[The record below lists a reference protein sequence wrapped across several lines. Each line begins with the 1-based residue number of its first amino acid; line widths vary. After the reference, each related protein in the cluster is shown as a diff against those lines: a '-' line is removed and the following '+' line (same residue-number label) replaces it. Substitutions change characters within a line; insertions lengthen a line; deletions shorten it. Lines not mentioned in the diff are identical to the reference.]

1 MLKVKSNN
9 KSNLT
14 LLSVNEFQVNL
25 SSNDKIRL
33 ASMKLQYNHNKQN
46 YETDRN
52 IVLDKLNIMQKDN
65 KQVMKETDLND
76 SYITNSKSKFFGGKP
91 YNAIIET
98 SNTYRF
104 VYSTIKN
111 NKTIFKS
118 IYIWKNDSKFHNLDK
133 ISTNIKL
140 NKQYK

>member
-9 KSNLT
+9 NNKSNIVI
-14 LLSVNEFQVNL
+14 LSTNEMFLN
-25 SSNDKIRL
+25 SNDRIRL
-33 ASMKLQYNHNKQN
+33 SSMKLQYEHNKQ
-46 YETDRN
+46 YYSKDRN
-52 IVLDKLNIMQKDN
+52 IVLDKLNIMLKDN
-65 KQVMKETDLND
+65 KQVMKETDLNNT
-76 SYITNSKSKFFGGKP
+76 YITNSKSKFFGGKP

-98 SNTYRF
+98 SKTYRF
-104 VYSTIKN
+104 VYSTVKN

-118 IYIWKNDSKFHNLDK
+118 IYIWKNNNEFYNLDK